1 EPREQRARPAAPPR
15 AGLREAGV
23 AAGVRAGGAGGG
35 RRRRAGR
42 DRNQIRRLPA
52 APARRDRAPAA
63 QRGHGDSRPL
73 RLRRG
78 ARPVGRGAA
87 EARARA
93 SADHWPG
100 AAHPGHDPGGGFA
113 AAGAPGARAAQPR
126 GVGAGSVPGTLAPC
140 PALGQAGRMS
150 EPSSPQAVVP
160 RGHSELAVL
169 RISIMATTV
178 VAVRGIVFGVMSG
191 SFAIVFDGVFS
202 LFDGMASLVAL
213 LVANMI
219 ATYGAAGARSRKL
232 AERFT
237 MGVWHLEPM
246 VLGASGLLLIGA
258 ACYALINAIDSFLTG
273 GRPLQFGQAI
283 TYAVVTL
290 AISIGAALYG
300 HRANRRLRSAL
311 VAIDVQGWAMSAA
324 ITAALLVAFVA
335 GLFLQGT

>member
-1 EPREQRARPAAPPR
+1 
-15 AGLREAGV
+15 
-23 AAGVRAGGAGGG
+23 
-35 RRRRAGR
+35 
-42 DRNQIRRLPA
+42 
-52 APARRDRAPAA
+52 
-63 QRGHGDSRPL
+63 RPL

-93 SADHWPG
+93 SADHRPG
-100 AAHPGHDPGGGFA
+100 AAHSRNDPGGGIA

-126 GVGAGSVPGTLAPC
+126 GIGARDRYRAVAAGSVPRTLAPC

-150 EPSSPQAVVP
+150 EPSSPQAVAP

-169 RISIMATTV
+169 RISIVATTV
-178 VAVRGIVFGVMSG
+178 VAVLGIVFGLMSG

-237 MGVWHLEPM
+237 MGVWHLAPM

-273 GRPLQFGQAI
+273 GRPRQLG
-283 TYAVVTL
+283 TAVAYRGAARAT
-290 AISIGAALYG
+290 SIGGALSGRGAAGGL
-300 HRANRRLRSAL
+300 
-311 VAIDVQGWAMSAA
+311 SAA
-324 ITAALLVAFVA
+324 RGAVDVRRGAGSAAVTAAPLVAFVA
-335 GLFLQGT
+335 GLDLPGTRDDGMVPYVGRPVLAPV